1 MALRFTAQRAAA
13 MSRRGFSSAASE
25 QQTFFNRFVPVE
37 VSLVLKI
44 FIRANTRR
52 CMIDIYVCFVCVHVS
67 TTRSSDKE
75 NALFHAQVYP
85 LVFAI
90 GGAVLLCAGACTRYV
105 VACPDVSIT
114 KSSRST
120 LLRGEGNQEGGS
132 RFSSHRHGWDT
143 GGFMFSNGAGK
154 GKKNYESVGSGSV
167 KIFE

>member
-37 VSLVLKI
+37 
-44 FIRANTRR
+44 
-52 CMIDIYVCFVCVHVS
+52 
-67 TTRSSDKE
+67 
-75 NALFHAQVYP
+75 VYP

-120 LLRGEGNQEGGS
+120 LLKGEGNQEGGS

-143 GGFMFSNGAGK
+143 GGLMFSNGAGK